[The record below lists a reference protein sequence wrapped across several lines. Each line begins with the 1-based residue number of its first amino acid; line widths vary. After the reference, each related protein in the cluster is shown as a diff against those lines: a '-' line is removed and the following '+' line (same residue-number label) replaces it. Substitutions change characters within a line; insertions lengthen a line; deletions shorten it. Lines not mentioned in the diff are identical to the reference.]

1 MSKRLT
7 NKKRIELNKNVKM
20 KRKYKKGVK
29 KIRKG
34 FKRNINMEN
43 YA

>member
-29 KIRKG
+29 KNKERV
-34 FKRNINMEN
+34 
-43 YA
+43 